1 MEGKTQLLVYCQMF
15 YLYFSLSDV
24 DAEILQ
30 GGDKETALLTSEDNL
45 FSSFS
50 PQISEALFSP
60 A

>member
-1 MEGKTQLLVYCQMF
+1 MKGKTQLLVYCQMF

-24 DAEILQ
+24 DAEILL
-30 GGDKETALLTSEDNL
+30 GGDKEMALLTSEDNL

-50 PQISEALFSP
+50 PQTNEALFSP